1 MGWVLMG
8 EREVHRVEVRSCV
21 VVGKISKW
29 EAASSLQEHAAWPIV
44 TLPTCSALSGHS
56 GAPRRTTAPRP
67 IRLKCRHRS
76 RPNAAGA
83 LELERCSPNQASSS
97 VAFPRLEL
105 LRTGPRPAQHGT
117 RE

>member
-44 TLPTCSALSGHS
+44 TLPTCSAQMYVS
-56 GAPRRTTAPRP
+56 
-67 IRLKCRHRS
+67 
-76 RPNAAGA
+76 AAV
-83 LELERCSPNQASSS
+83 RN
-97 VAFPRLEL
+97 
-105 LRTGPRPAQHGT
+105 
-117 RE
+117 